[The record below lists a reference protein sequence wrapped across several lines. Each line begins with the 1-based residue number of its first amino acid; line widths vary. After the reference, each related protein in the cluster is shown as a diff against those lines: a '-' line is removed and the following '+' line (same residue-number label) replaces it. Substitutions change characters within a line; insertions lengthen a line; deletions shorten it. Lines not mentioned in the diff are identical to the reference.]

1 MILILVTAILKNI
14 GTSNNHRQYSTSHS
28 SRPRIHHVHAR
39 LSTNASEGINGSL
52 DDGIGSSVTTSVSI
66 THQHIPQKQIRYGQ
80 RIPEPQSPP
89 YADAT
94 DSDDDNNEEC
104 EERVDE
110 RIPAFNPPSYCSNQP
125 QKRYCSLQCFK
136 AAESNTRY
144 FHILF
149 ILVVFI

>member
-1 MILILVTAILKNI
+1 MNL
-14 GTSNNHRQYSTSHS
+14 GTSQNHRHYSTSHS
-28 SRPRIHHVHAR
+28 SGPRIHHVHAR
-39 LSTNASEGINGSL
+39 LSTNAIEGINGSI

-66 THQHIPQKQIRYGQ
+66 THKQIPQRKTRYGQ

-94 DSDDDNNEEC
+94 DSDEDYTNEEC

-110 RIPAFNPPSYCSNQP
+110 RIPAFNPPNYCSNQP

-136 AAESNTRY
+136 AAESNSRY
-144 FHILF
+144 I
-149 ILVVFI
+149 IYSKSN

>member
-1 MILILVTAILKNI
+1 MNL
-14 GTSNNHRQYSTSHS
+14 GTSSNHRHYSTSHS
-28 SRPRIHHVHAR
+28 SGPRIHHVHAR
-39 LSTNASEGINGSL
+39 LSTNAIEGINGSI

-66 THQHIPQKQIRYGQ
+66 THKQIPQRKTRYGQ

-94 DSDDDNNEEC
+94 DSDEDYNNEEC

-110 RIPAFNPPSYCSNQP
+110 RIPAFNPPNYCSNQP

-136 AAESNTRY
+136 AAESNSRY
-144 FHILF
+144 NYIFNQKL
-149 ILVVFI
+149 

>member
-1 MILILVTAILKNI
+1 MNL
-14 GTSNNHRQYSTSHS
+14 GTSQNHRHYSTSHS
-28 SRPRIHHVHAR
+28 SGPRIHHVHAR
-39 LSTNASEGINGSL
+39 LSTNAIEGINGSI

-66 THQHIPQKQIRYGQ
+66 THKQIPQRKSRYGQ

-94 DSDDDNNEEC
+94 DSDEDETNEEC

-136 AAESNTRY
+136 AAESNLRY
-144 FHILF
+144 I
-149 ILVVFI
+149 VYSNDN